1 MILRIPAR
9 QKIKVVDIPLS
20 RSLKRKIRISASQ
33 RIKTAVFPLSRNLK
47 RNFKV
52 RLFISDLEDEA
63 AERSTRN
70 AKIYRKAM
78 ENYLKRNK

>member
-33 RIKTAVFPLSRNLK
+33 KIKTAVFL
-47 RNFKV
+47 
-52 RLFISDLEDEA
+52 
-63 AERSTRN
+63 
-70 AKIYRKAM
+70 
-78 ENYLKRNK
+78 

>member
-1 MILRIPAR
+1 MI
-9 QKIKVVDIPLS
+9 S
-20 RSLKRKIRISASQ
+20 RISASEKIT
-33 RIKTAVFPLSRNLK
+33 RIVFPLSRGMK
-47 RNFKV
+47 RRIEVNARYRK
-52 RLFISDLEDEA
+52 FISALEDEA